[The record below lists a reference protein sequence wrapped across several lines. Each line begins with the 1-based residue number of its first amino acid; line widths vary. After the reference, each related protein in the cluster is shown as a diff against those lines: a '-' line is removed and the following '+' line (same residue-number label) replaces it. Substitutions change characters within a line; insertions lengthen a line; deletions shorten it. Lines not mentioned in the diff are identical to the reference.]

1 MALIEYMDWPLPL
14 VDIYYVDLIRGGYM
28 DIRNCSNCGK
38 IYAYDGFN
46 ICRQCRRDEEK
57 EFQRVKKYLQENPGA
72 AIPEIS
78 EETGVESSKIIEF
91 LRQGRLE
98 VKDESNLLLEC
109 ERCGVPIRTG
119 RFCDKCTVEMKR
131 QFKSSIGGGRDPKDL
146 GSGDFK
152 RKLRAGER
160 YRKKR

>member
-1 MALIEYMDWPLPL
+1 
-14 VDIYYVDLIRGGYM
+14 M

-38 IYAYDGFN
+38 IYNYDGFN
-46 ICRQCRRDEEK
+46 ICIQCRRDEEK
-57 EFQRVKKYLQENPGA
+57 LFQKVKEYLRENPGA

-78 EETGVESSKIIEF
+78 EETEVESSKIIEF

-98 VKDESNLLLEC
+98 VKDANNLILEC
-109 ERCGVPIRTG
+109 ERCEAPIRTG
-119 RFCDKCTVEMKR
+119 RFCDKCMVEMDR
-131 QFKSSIGGGRDPKDL
+131 EFKGSIGGGRDPRDL

-160 YRKKR
+160 YRKRR